1 MLELTLASLTMFV
14 LFWAIGWIFSPIL
27 GAYSVYAWTYP
38 ILYIILGIG
47 ILVLG
52 VIIPSII
59 KEIIAIIRRK

>member
-1 MLELTLASLTMFV
+1 MLEIVLASLTMFV
-14 LFWAIGWIFSPIL
+14 LFWAIGWIFSLIL
-27 GAYSVYAWTYP
+27 GIYSVYAWTYP

-59 KEIIAIIRRK
+59 KEIIAIIKGK